1 MAENTSG
8 LYLDS
13 RLMEPEPSGQEKA
26 LRDLFVQEYIKDFDP
41 FQACLR
47 VGFQAAFAVEYAK
60 RFMSEPYVLRRI
72 AELQRSTPE
81 NEDAQSREDKALV
94 LSVLRQAAQNGP
106 YASRVQAAAKLASI
120 YGLDRPDGG
129 EEGEQALI
137 DAFRDFAA
145 KAPV

>member
-8 LYLDS
+8 LYSDP
-13 RLMEPEPSGQEKA
+13 RLMEPELSEQEKA

-60 RFMSEPYVLRRI
+60 RFMSEPYVLRLI

-120 YGLDRPDGG
+120 LGLDRPDGG

-145 KAPV
+145 RAPV

>member
-1 MAENTSG
+1 MEAELS
-8 LYLDS
+8 
-13 RLMEPEPSGQEKA
+13 EQEKA

-60 RFMSEPYVLRRI
+60 RFMSEAYVQRKI
-72 AELQRSTPE
+72 ADLQRATPE
-81 NEDAQSREDKALV
+81 NEDAQARQDKALV

-106 YASRVQAAAKLASI
+106 YASRVQAAAKLATI
-120 YGLDRPDGG
+120 LGLDRPEGG

>member
-8 LYLDS
+8 LYLDP
-13 RLMEPEPSGQEKA
+13 RLMEPELSEQEKA

-60 RFMSEPYVLRRI
+60 RFMSEAYVQRKI
-72 AELQRSTPE
+72 ADLQRSTPE
-81 NEDAQSREDKALV
+81 NEDAQAKQDKALV

-106 YASRVQAAAKLASI
+106 YASRVQAAAKLATI
-120 YGLDRPDGG
+120 LGLDRDDSV
-129 EEGEQALI
+129 EESEQALI
-137 DAFRDFAA
+137 DAFREFAT

>member
-8 LYLDS
+8 LYLDP

-47 VGFQAAFAVEYAK
+47 VGFKSAFAVEYAK
-60 RFMSEPYVLRRI
+60 KFMGEAYVQRRI
-72 AELQRSTPE
+72 AELQRATPE
-81 NEDAQSREDKALV
+81 NEDAQAKEDRALI

-106 YASRVQAAAKLASI
+106 YASRVQAAAKLATI
-120 YGLDRPDGG
+120 YGLDRPEGG

-137 DAFRDFAA
+137 DAFREFAA
-145 KAPV
+145 RAPV

>member
-8 LYLDS
+8 LNLDP
-13 RLMEPEPSGQEKA
+13 RLMEPELSEQEKA

-60 RFMSEPYVLRRI
+60 RFMSEAYVQRKI
-72 AELQRSTPE
+72 ADLQRATPE
-81 NEDAQSREDKALV
+81 NEDAQAKQDKALV

-106 YASRVQAAAKLASI
+106 YASRVQAAAKLATI
-120 YGLDRPDGG
+120 LGLDRDDSV
-129 EEGEQALI
+129 EESEQALI
-137 DAFRDFAA
+137 DAFREFATR
-145 KAPV
+145 APV

>member
-8 LYLDS
+8 LYLDP
-13 RLMEPEPSGQEKA
+13 RLMEPELSEQEKA

-60 RFMSEPYVLRRI
+60 RFMSEAYVQRKI
-72 AELQRSTPE
+72 ADLQRSTPE
-81 NEDAQSREDKALV
+81 NEDAQAKQDKALV

-106 YASRVQAAAKLASI
+106 YASRVQAAAKLATI
-120 YGLDRPDGG
+120 LGLDRDDSV
-129 EEGEQALI
+129 EESEQALI
-137 DAFRDFAA
+137 DAFREFATR
-145 KAPV
+145 APV

>member
-1 MAENTSG
+1 
-8 LYLDS
+8 
-13 RLMEPEPSGQEKA
+13 MEPELSEQEKA

-60 RFMSEPYVLRRI
+60 RFMSEPYVLRLI

-120 YGLDRPDGG
+120 LGLDRPDGG

-145 KAPV
+145 RAPV

>member
-8 LYLDS
+8 LYLDP
-13 RLMEPEPSGQEKA
+13 RLMEPELSEQEKA

-120 YGLDRPDGG
+120 LGLDRPDGG

-137 DAFRDFAA
+137 DAFREFAA
-145 KAPV
+145 RAPV

>member
-8 LYLDS
+8 LYLDP

-60 RFMSEPYVLRRI
+60 KFMGEAYVQRRI
-72 AELQRSTPE
+72 TELQRATPE
-81 NEDAQSREDKALV
+81 NEDAQAKEDRAL
-94 LSVLRQAAQNGP
+94 AW
-106 YASRVQAAAKLASI
+106 ASSFSGVAR
-120 YGLDRPDGG
+120 
-129 EEGEQALI
+129 
-137 DAFRDFAA
+137 
-145 KAPV
+145 

>member
-8 LYLDS
+8 LYLDP
-13 RLMEPEPSGQEKA
+13 RLMEPELSEQEKA

-60 RFMSEPYVLRRI
+60 RFMSEAYVQRKI
-72 AELQRSTPE
+72 ADLQRATPE
-81 NEDAQSREDKALV
+81 NEDAQAKQDKALV

-106 YASRVQAAAKLASI
+106 YASRVQAASKLATI
-120 YGLDRPDGG
+120 LGLDRDDSV
-129 EEGEQALI
+129 EESEQALI
-137 DAFRDFAA
+137 DALREFATR
-145 KAPV
+145 APV

>member
-8 LYLDS
+8 LYLDP

-26 LRDLFVQEYIKDFDP
+26 LRDLFVREYIKDFDP

-60 RFMSEPYVLRRI
+60 KFMGEAYVQRRI
-72 AELQRSTPE
+72 TELQRATPE
-81 NEDAQSREDKALV
+81 NEEKRAQELRALAI
-94 LSVLRQAAQNGP
+94 SVLVQASQNGP
-106 YASRVQAAAKLASI
+106 YASRVAAIRELNSMHGWNK
-120 YGLDRPDGG
+120 PDGG

-137 DAFRDFAA
+137 DAFREFATR
-145 KAPV
+145 APV

>member
-8 LYLDS
+8 LYLDP

-60 RFMSEPYVLRRI
+60 RFMSEAYVQRKI
-72 AELQRSTPE
+72 ADLQRATPE
-81 NEDAQSREDKALV
+81 NEDAQAKQDKALV

-106 YASRVQAAAKLASI
+106 YASRVQAAAKLATI
-120 YGLDRPDGG
+120 LGLDRDDSV
-129 EEGEQALI
+129 EESEQALI
-137 DAFRDFAA
+137 DAFREFATR
-145 KAPV
+145 APV

>member
-8 LYLDS
+8 LYLDP
-13 RLMEPEPSGQEKA
+13 RLMEPELSEQEKA

-60 RFMSEPYVLRRI
+60 RFMSEPYVLRLI

-120 YGLDRPDGG
+120 LGLDRPDGG

-145 KAPV
+145 RAPV

>member
-8 LYLDS
+8 LYLDP
-13 RLMEPEPSGQEKA
+13 RLMEPELSEQEKA

-60 RFMSEPYVLRRI
+60 RFMSEAYVQRKI
-72 AELQRSTPE
+72 ADLQRATPE
-81 NEDAQSREDKALV
+81 NEDAQAKQDKALV

-106 YASRVQAAAKLASI
+106 YASRVQAAAKLATI
-120 YGLDRPDGG
+120 LGLDRDDSV
-129 EEGEQALI
+129 EESEQALI
-137 DAFRDFAA
+137 DAFREFATR
-145 KAPV
+145 APV

>member
-1 MAENTSG
+1 MAENASG
-8 LYLDS
+8 LYLDP
-13 RLMEPEPSGQEKA
+13 RLMEAELSEQEKA

-60 RFMSEPYVLRRI
+60 RFMSEAYVQRKI
-72 AELQRSTPE
+72 ADLQRATPE
-81 NEDAQSREDKALV
+81 NEDAQARQDKALV

-106 YASRVQAAAKLASI
+106 YASRVQAAAKLATI
-120 YGLDRPDGG
+120 LGLDRPEGG

>member
-8 LYLDS
+8 LYLDP
-13 RLMEPEPSGQEKA
+13 RLMEPEPFGQEKA

-60 RFMSEPYVLRRI
+60 KFMGEAYVQRRI
-72 AELQRSTPE
+72 TELQRATPE
-81 NEDAQSREDKALV
+81 NEDAQAKEDRALI

-106 YASRVQAAAKLASI
+106 YASRVQAAAKLATI

-129 EEGEQALI
+129 LS
-137 DAFRDFAA
+137 
-145 KAPV
+145 

>member
-8 LYLDS
+8 LYLDP
-13 RLMEPEPSGQEKA
+13 RLMEPELSEQEKA
-26 LRDLFVQEYIKDFDP
+26 LRDLFVQEYVKDFDP

-120 YGLDRPDGG
+120 LGLDRPDGG

-137 DAFRDFAA
+137 DAFREFAA
-145 KAPV
+145 RAPV

>member
-8 LYLDS
+8 LYLDP

-60 RFMSEPYVLRRI
+60 KFMSEAYVQRRI
-72 AELQRSTPE
+72 TELQRATPE
-81 NEDAQSREDKALV
+81 NEEKRAQELRALAI
-94 LSVLRQAAQNGP
+94 SVLVQASQNGP
-106 YASRVQAAAKLASI
+106 YASRVAAIRELNSMHGWNK
-120 YGLDRPDGG
+120 PDGG

-137 DAFRDFAA
+137 DAFREFATR
-145 KAPV
+145 APV

>member
-8 LYLDS
+8 LYLDP

-60 RFMSEPYVLRRI
+60 KFMGEAYVQRRI
-72 AELQRSTPE
+72 AELQRATPE
-81 NEDAQSREDKALV
+81 NKEKRAQELKALAI
-94 LSVLRQAAQNGP
+94 SVLVQASQNGP
-106 YASRVQAAAKLASI
+106 YASRVAAIRELNAMHGWNK
-120 YGLDRPDGG
+120 PDGG

-137 DAFRDFAA
+137 DAFREFATR
-145 KAPV
+145 APV